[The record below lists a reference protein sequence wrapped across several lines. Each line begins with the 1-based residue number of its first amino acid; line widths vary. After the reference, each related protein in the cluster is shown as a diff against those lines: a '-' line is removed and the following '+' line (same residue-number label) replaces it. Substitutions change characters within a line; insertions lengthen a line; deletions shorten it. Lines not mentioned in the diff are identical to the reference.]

1 MTTAFVYAGE
11 NTMGPF
17 RGWLQKMFGVPA
29 GKPVEPSGAEAP
41 SADPPAEEKHFHVVR
56 VQPTPNPD
64 AFQFIMNGPVISE
77 GTKTFN
83 SVDEAKDDPLGEALF
98 AIFGIENVFLKES
111 YVTVTKSKVIGWH
124 TVMETVGETIEN
136 HLQFYDVK
144 ETVAEEN
151 KPAVN
156 PVLESFNKGE
166 FNTYSE
172 QQKTEVIEA
181 LLDVAIRPALSND
194 GGGLDILGIEGSVIK
209 IHYQGACGSCPS
221 STTGTLSYIENFL
234 KEAVHP
240 DLTVQAS

>member
-1 MTTAFVYAGE
+1 
-11 NTMGPF
+11 MGSF
-17 RGWLQKMFGVPA
+17 RGWLQKMFGIPA
-29 GKPVEPSGAEAP
+29 GDSGESSP
-41 SADPPAEEKHFHVVR
+41 TLVQDSPAAEKHFHVVR

-83 SVDEAKDDPLGEALF
+83 SAEEAKGDPLGEALF
-98 AIFGIENVFLKES
+98 GIFGIENVFLKES
-111 YVTVTKSKVIGWH
+111 YVTVTKSKVVGWH
-124 TVMETVGETIEN
+124 TVMETVGETIED
-136 HLQFYDVK
+136 HLKLYEGDHPP
-144 ETVAEEN
+144 EEP
-151 KPAVN
+151 KPEIA
-156 PVLESFNKGE
+156 PVLEGFNKGE
-166 FNTYSE
+166 FPNYTNE
-172 QQKTEVIEA
+172 KKTEVIEA

-240 DLTVQAS
+240 DLTVQAN